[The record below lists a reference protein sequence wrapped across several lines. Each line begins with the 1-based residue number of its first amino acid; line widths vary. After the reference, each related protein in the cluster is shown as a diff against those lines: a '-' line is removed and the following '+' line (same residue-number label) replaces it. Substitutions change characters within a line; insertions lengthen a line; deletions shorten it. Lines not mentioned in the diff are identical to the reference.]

1 MPFDAENPTVF
12 QAPSWPLPAFQTNN
26 RQISEI
32 HQILYLLKLIGLS
45 KVCTF
50 KGKYE
55 INGHDSNIII
65 NFLLF
70 SLVRVVFAYFQSFC
84 VHG

>member
-12 QAPSWPLPAFQTNN
+12 QAPSWLLPAFQTNN
-26 RQISEI
+26 RQMSEI
-32 HQILYLLKLIGLS
+32 HLYLHKLIGLN
-45 KVCTF
+45 KVCIF

-55 INGHDSNIII
+55 INGHDSSMII

-70 SLVRVVFAYFQSFC
+70 SLVGVVFAYFQSFY
-84 VHG
+84 VRG